1 MLPPSHTCL
10 SPSPCI
16 YVDFSSLLETRPLDR
31 AHTHYRLILSWYLS
45 HTHYLCLCHTCTP
58 SSSTLPLS
66 HTHMGF
72 LQQLARCPC
81 IARNIKMHLYELF
94 ILWGKRM
101 NEGRPYLQMWRGVWV
116 SFCKIAIVSFLSV
129 RYRSDGLYCR
139 MAGTRSSPT
148 MLFIRVGIKNRV
160 GDDGGPAILQCRSS
174 NLYLTDRK
182 ENMAIYPHSSPHLQI
197 RPSLVHPFLP
207 QDLDVPCN
215 ARASC

>member
-1 MLPPSHTCL
+1 MHTHTL
-10 SPSPCI
+10 SPHFKLIPI
-16 YVDFSSLLETRPLDR
+16 
-31 AHTHYRLILSWYLS
+31 AHTLLVSLSHMHSVLLHSPSLS
-45 HTHYLCLCHTCTP
+45 HTHGLFATTSKMPMCCTEHQDAFVWVVYLV
-58 SSSTLPLS
+58 
-66 HTHMGF
+66 GE
-72 LQQLARCPC
+72 
-81 IARNIKMHLYELF
+81 KMNK
-94 ILWGKRM
+94 GS
-101 NEGRPYLQMWRGVWV
+101 PYLQMWRGLWV
-116 SFCKIAIVSFLSV
+116 SFFKIAIVSFLSV

-148 MLFIRVGIKNRV
+148 MLFIRVGIKNKV

-174 NLYLTDRK
+174 DLYLTDRK

>member
-1 MLPPSHTCL
+1 
-10 SPSPCI
+10 
-16 YVDFSSLLETRPLDR
+16 
-31 AHTHYRLILSWYLS
+31 
-45 HTHYLCLCHTCTP
+45 
-58 SSSTLPLS
+58 
-66 HTHMGF
+66 
-72 LQQLARCPC
+72 
-81 IARNIKMHLYELF
+81 
-94 ILWGKRM
+94 M

-148 MLFIRVGIKNRV
+148 MLFIRVGIKDRV

-197 RPSLVHPFLP
+197 RPSSFILFSHKILMFRATHGHLASLVKNRVGDDGVPGILQYSRPIYIWWIGRKLWQFCKKIPTPSPHLQIRPSLVHPFLS
-207 QDLDVPCN
+207 QDKLVIQMHLDVTCN

>member
-1 MLPPSHTCL
+1 MQFVCMRACVYNHHT
-10 SPSPCI
+10 
-16 YVDFSSLLETRPLDR
+16 SSCVLKQTAQHTNTRPPCPLCPQSWLR
-31 AHTHYRLILSWYLS
+31 TIVQIFFCRLFS
-45 HTHYLCLCHTCTP
+45 
-58 SSSTLPLS
+58 
-66 HTHMGF
+66 F
-72 LQQLARCPC
+72 LLARCPC
-81 IARNIKMHLYELF
+81 IARNIKMHLYDLF
-94 ILWGKRM
+94 ILWEKRM

-116 SFCKIAIVSFLSV
+116 PFCKIAIVSFLSV
-129 RYRSDGLYCR
+129 KYKSDGLYCR

-174 NLYLTDRK
+174 DLYLTDRE

-207 QDLDVPCN
+207 QDLDGPCN